1 MSRRRLPGL
10 LLLALLV
17 AAGETKSAPNP
28 PPRTDEKAVAGTNPP
43 LSADEKTILDLT
55 NKAREEKSLPPLTLN
70 PVLTKV
76 ARAHSAN
83 QAKQEKMAHVLDG
96 KNPADR
102 VKEAGYKYSWVGEN
116 VAKGENV
123 TVRQVFD
130 GWMNSEHHRDNILKA
145 DYREIG
151 IGVARNAKGE
161 VYYTQVFGAPP
172 KE

>member
-1 MSRRRLPGL
+1 MYRRRLPGL

-28 PPRTDEKAVAGTNPP
+28 PPRTDEKAIPGPNPP

-55 NKAREEKSLPPLTLN
+55 NKAREEKSLPPLTVN
-70 PVLTKV
+70 PLLTKA

-83 QAKQEKMAHVLDG
+83 MAKQEKMDHVLDG
-96 KNPADR
+96 KNPGDR
-102 VKEAGYKYSWVGEN
+102 VKEAGYKFSWAGEN
-116 VAKGENV
+116 IAVGENV

-130 GWMNSEHHRDNILKA
+130 GWMNSEHHRDNILKPE
-145 DYREIG
+145 YREIG
-151 IGVARNAKGE
+151 IGIAHNAKGE

-172 KE
+172 KK